1 MTTNSAVNADNESAK
16 IRGLVAM
23 PYHGFDA
30 HSGATMLRADPNW
43 MDPFLG
49 IDSYVMP
56 QPFFPPHPHAGM
68 SAVTLM
74 LPEAE
79 GGFTNRDSLGDLSEI
94 RPGDLHWT
102 QAGSG
107 MMHEEIPSQP
117 GKAARGMQVFVNLA
131 RKDKQSAPKA
141 FHIKHELMPTV
152 HLNEH
157 ASMRVVAG
165 HYSNLTS
172 PISNES
178 EWHTQVNML
187 DISLQA
193 NAQATIQIDSSHN
206 VMFVMRSGSLIV
218 EGQTLSA
225 NEQQGT
231 AIFYEPGQTSINLNS
246 GNEPLRGVLFS
257 GKPLNEP
264 VVSKGP
270 FTGNT
275 ADDISAYIR
284 RFQSG
289 EMGRLN
295 QSF

>member
-1 MTTNSAVNADNESAK
+1 MSSYTTSTK
-16 IRGLVAM
+16 IRGVVTM

-30 HSGATMLRADPNW
+30 HSGATMLRADPSW

-49 IDSYVMP
+49 VDSYVMP

-74 LPEAE
+74 LPEAD

-107 MMHEEIPSQP
+107 MMHEEVPAQP
-117 GKAARGMQVFVNLA
+117 GKAGRGMQVFVNLA

-152 HLNEH
+152 YLGDH
-157 ASMRVVAG
+157 ASLRVVAG
-165 HYSNLTS
+165 EYANQTS
-172 PISNES
+172 PISNED
-178 EWHTQVNML
+178 EWHTKVNML

-193 NAQATIQIDSSHN
+193 DAHTPINIDPGHN
-206 VMFVMRSGSLIV
+206 VMFVMRSGTLV
-218 EGQTLSA
+218 VDGQTVSA
-225 NEQQGT
+225 NEQQSA
-231 AIFYEPGQTSINLNS
+231 AIFYEPGQSAIDLQS

-275 ADDISAYIR
+275 AEDITAYIR
-284 RFQSG
+284 RFQNG
-289 EMGRLN
+289 EMGRLSA
-295 QSF
+295 SFQR